1 MTGGKV
7 MLIICIVA
15 FIIGTIGLVKD
26 IRVKARQRKQE
37 KHYADMRKISDNE

>member
-7 MLIICIVA
+7 MFTICIIA

-26 IRVKARQRKQE
+26 IRVKVRQRKQE
-37 KHYADMRKISDNE
+37 KHYADMGKISDNE